1 MKIYEAKTLISAMEE
16 RSKQYQSLKEQI
28 TDLKKQFHAV
38 VNLGGD
44 FQGEGAEAI
53 KDFYQAQA
61 DVADAWIGLIDKQI
75 AFLDGIS
82 GATEDVDLSGD
93 TVVKVDFLEN
103 DLSNAYTTSKSIVSE
118 QKKEL
123 QNIFR
128 EIDDIMT
135 LEAFSSEAFE
145 NHLDKAKKEREE
157 TVDKVNQF
165 DNDLE
170 SEYALSET
178 EESFVLGLY
187 GALTQATQ
195 KGKEASPVYFD
206 AKAYHSSDIYKLK
219 DEVEKGTAEYLTIKK
234 EQEEARRI
242 AKEQEEQANRPWYKK
257 AWDATCTFTG
267 EVTGYY
273 DYKRAKDGIDPVT
286 GEKLS
291 ASERVTAGAMAAAGF
306 IPVVGWAGRAFKG
319 GKAIYKTAKG
329 LNAAEHALD
338 AYKSAKSLDYLKK
351 AEFGIYG
358 LTAANGFGEA
368 ATGRDM
374 FGNKLSD
381 EQRKQSLFNAF
392 AITGVGAAARY
403 ADKLPVKKLPYN
415 THSSKWIND
424 KLGSARN
431 TIDKVKQNIGRFE
444 VPVGIRVEQL
454 ATHAGPM
461 AGRIGLEKKP
471 LSDLLAFSVKD
482 GGRRSKPHWDPK
494 PEGMS
499 QKDYVAH
506 NGNNYSKEK
515 RRELYEKLNK
525 SNRSY
530 VKEKRVPQDHE
541 TFLSG
546 DDFKRTKI
554 RVKGATVYAK
564 DGLYYYRDTLHV
576 GEAAHIEVFDH
587 TGKKHLGEADPISG
601 VLDESKADGNK
612 SISKFI
618 K

>member
-1 MKIYEAKTLISAMEE
+1 MKIYEANTLVSAMKERSQQYQDLREQISA
-16 RSKQYQSLKEQI
+16 
-28 TDLKKQFHAV
+28 LKKQFHGV
-38 VNLGGD
+38 MNLGDD
-44 FQGEGAEAI
+44 FQGEGAESI

-61 DVADAWIGLIDKQI
+61 DVADAWLGLIDKQI

-82 GATEDVDLSGD
+82 GASEDLDLSGD

-123 QNIFR
+123 QKIFDD
-128 EIDDIMT
+128 IDDIIT
-135 LEAFSSEAFE
+135 LETFSTETFE
-145 NHLDKAKKEREE
+145 THLNKAKKEREE
-157 TVDKVNQF
+157 TVEKVNQF
-165 DNDLE
+165 DEDLK

-178 EESFVLGLY
+178 EERFVLGLY
-187 GALTQATQ
+187 GALAHATEH
-195 KGKEASPVYFD
+195 GKEASPIYFD
-206 AKAYHSSDIYKLK
+206 AKAYHNSDIYELK
-219 DEVEKGTAEYLTIKK
+219 DEVEKGTSEYLTIKK

-242 AKEQEEQANRPWYKK
+242 AKEQEELENRPWYEK
-257 AWDATCTFTG
+257 AWDAACTFTG

-273 DYKRAKDGIDPVT
+273 DYKRASEGIDPVT
-286 GEKLS
+286 GEKLTT
-291 ASERVTAGAMAAAGF
+291 AERVSAGAMAAAGF

-351 AEFGIYG
+351 AEYGIYG

-368 ATGRDM
+368 MTGKDM
-374 FGNKLSD
+374 FGNQLSD

-392 AITGVGAAARY
+392 AITGAGAAARY
-403 ADKLPVKKLPYN
+403 ADKLPVKNLPHN
-415 THSSKWIND
+415 IHSSKWIND
-424 KLGSARN
+424 KLNRA
-431 TIDKVKQNIGRFE
+431 THALDKVKKSLGNIE

-454 ATHAGPM
+454 ATHAGP
-461 AGRIGLEKKP
+461 ALGRIGVEKKP
-471 LSDLLAFSVKD
+471 LHDLMAFSVKD
-482 GGRRSKPHWDPK
+482 GGRRSKPKWDPK

-506 NGNNYSKEK
+506 NGNHYSKEK
-515 RRELYEKLNK
+515 RRELYVKLNK
-525 SNRSY
+525 SNRAY

-554 RVKGATVYAK
+554 RVKGAQVYEK

-576 GEAAHIEVFDH
+576 GEASHIEVFDR
-587 TGKKHLGEADPISG
+587 TGRKHLGEADPISG
-601 VLDESKADGNK
+601 VLDESKADPNK

>member
-1 MKIYEAKTLISAMEE
+1 MKIYEAKTLVSAMKERSQQYQDLREQISA
-16 RSKQYQSLKEQI
+16 
-28 TDLKKQFHAV
+28 LKKQFHGV
-38 VNLGGD
+38 MNLGDD

-61 DVADAWIGLIDKQI
+61 DVADAWLGLIDKQI

-82 GATEDVDLSGD
+82 GASEDLDLSGD
-93 TVVKVDFLEN
+93 TVVKGDFLEN

-123 QNIFR
+123 QKIFDD
-128 EIDDIMT
+128 IDDIIT
-135 LEAFSSEAFE
+135 LETFSTETFE
-145 NHLDKAKKEREE
+145 THLNKAKKEREE
-157 TVDKVNQF
+157 TVEKVNQF
-165 DNDLE
+165 DEDLK

-178 EESFVLGLY
+178 EERFVLGLY
-187 GALTQATQ
+187 GALAQATQ
-195 KGKEASPVYFD
+195 HGNEASPIYFD
-206 AKAYHSSDIYKLK
+206 AKAYHNSDIYELK
-219 DEVEKGTAEYLTIKK
+219 DEVEKGTSEYLTIKK
-234 EQEEARRI
+234 EQEDARRI
-242 AKEQEEQANRPWYKK
+242 AKEQEELENRPWYEK
-257 AWDATCTFTG
+257 AWDTACTFTG

-273 DYKRAKDGIDPVT
+273 DYKRASEGIDPVT
-286 GEKLS
+286 GEKLT
-291 ASERVTAGAMAAAGF
+291 AAERVTAGAMAAAGF

-329 LNAAEHALD
+329 LNTAEHALD

-351 AEFGIYG
+351 AEYGIYG

-368 ATGRDM
+368 MTGRDM
-374 FGNKLSD
+374 FGNQLSD

-392 AITGVGAAARY
+392 AITGAGAAARY
-403 ADKLPVKKLPYN
+403 ADKLPVKNLPHN
-415 THSSKWIND
+415 THSSKWVND
-424 KLGSARN
+424 KLNRAKQAV
-431 TIDKVKQNIGRFE
+431 DKVKKSLGKIE

-454 ATHAGPM
+454 ATHAGP
-461 AGRIGLEKKP
+461 ALGRIGVEKKP
-471 LSDLLAFSVKD
+471 LHDLMAFSVKD
-482 GGRRSKPHWDPK
+482 GGRRSKPKWNPK

-506 NGNNYSKEK
+506 NGNHYSKEK

-525 SNRSY
+525 SNRAY

-554 RVKGATVYAK
+554 RVKGAQVYEK

-576 GEAAHIEVFDH
+576 GEASHIEVFDR
-587 TGKKHLGEADPISG
+587 TGRKHLGEADPISG
-601 VLDESKADGNK
+601 VLDESKADPNK

>member
-1 MKIYEAKTLISAMEE
+1 MKIYEAKTLISAMKE
-16 RSKQYQSLKEQI
+16 RSTQYQDLKEQI
-28 TDLKKQFHAV
+28 ADLKKQFHGV
-38 VNLGGD
+38 VNLGED
-44 FQGEGAEAI
+44 FQGEGADAI
-53 KDFYQAQA
+53 KDFYQAQI

-75 AFLDGIS
+75 AFFGGIS
-82 GATEDVDLSGD
+82 GASEDLDLAGD
-93 TVVKVDFLEN
+93 TVVNVDFLEN

-123 QNIFR
+123 QKIFN

-135 LEAFSSEAFE
+135 LETFSADTFE
-145 NHLDKAKKEREE
+145 ERLDKAKKEREE
-157 TVDKVNQF
+157 TVKKVNQF
-165 DNDLE
+165 DEDLK

-178 EESFVLGLY
+178 EESFVTGLY
-187 GALTQATQ
+187 GALFTATQ
-195 KGKEASPVYFD
+195 KGKEASPLYFD
-206 AKAYHSSDIYKLK
+206 AKAYHNSDVYKLK
-219 DEVEKGTAEYLTIKK
+219 DDVEKGTAEYLKIKK

-242 AKEQEEQANRPWYKK
+242 AKEQEKKANRPWYAKT
-257 AWDATCTFTG
+257 WDTVCTFTG

-291 ASERVTAGAMAAAGF
+291 AAERVTAGAMAAAGF

-368 ATGRDM
+368 ITGRDM
-374 FGNKLSD
+374 FGNKLTD

-403 ADKLPVKKLPYN
+403 ADKLPVKKIPYN
-415 THSSKWIND
+415 AHSSKWIND
-424 KLGSARN
+424 KLSRARN
-431 TIDKVKQNIGRFE
+431 AVGKVKNSIGRFE

-454 ATHAGPM
+454 ATHAGPVM
-461 AGRIGLEKKP
+461 SRIGVEKKP
-471 LSDLLAFSVKD
+471 LSDLMAFSVKD
-482 GGRRSKPHWDPK
+482 GGRRLKPHWDPK
-494 PEGMS
+494 PDGMS

-554 RVKGATVYAK
+554 RVKGATVYEK

-576 GEAAHIEVFDH
+576 GEAAHVEVFDH
-587 TGKKHLGEADPISG
+587 TGRKHLGEADPISG
-601 VLDESKADGNK
+601 VLDESKADATK
-612 SISKFI
+612 SISKLI

>member
-1 MKIYEAKTLISAMEE
+1 MKIYEAKTLISAMKE
-16 RSKQYQSLKEQI
+16 RSQQYRDLREQI
-28 TDLKKQFHAV
+28 ASLKKQFHNV
-38 VNLGGD
+38 VNLGDD

-61 DVADAWIGLIDKQI
+61 DVADAWLGLIDKQV
-75 AFLDGIS
+75 AFFDGIA
-82 GATEDVDLSGD
+82 GAAEDLDLSGD
-93 TVVKVDFLEN
+93 TVVKLDFLEN
-103 DLSNAYTTSKSIVSE
+103 ELANAHATSKSIVSE

-123 QNIFR
+123 KKIFA
-128 EIDDIMT
+128 EIDDVLT
-135 LEAFSSEAFE
+135 LETFSSETFE
-145 NHLDKAKKEREE
+145 SHLNKAKKEREE
-157 TVDKVNQF
+157 TVTKVNEF
-165 DNDLE
+165 DADLK

-187 GALTQATQ
+187 GALVHATQ
-195 KGKEASPVYFD
+195 KGKEASPLYFN
-206 AKAYHSSDIYKLK
+206 ANAYHNSEVYGLK
-219 DEVEKGTAEYLTIKK
+219 DEVEKGTSEYLSIKK

-242 AKEQEEQANRPWYKK
+242 AKEQEELANRPWYEK
-257 AWDATCTFTG
+257 AWDTVCTFTG

-273 DYKRAKDGIDPVT
+273 DYKRATEGIDPVT

-291 ASERVTAGAMAAAGF
+291 AAQRVTAGAMAAAGF

-329 LNAAEHALD
+329 VNAAEHALD

-351 AEFGIYG
+351 AEYGIYG

-381 EQRKQSLFNAF
+381 EQRKQSLFNAL

-403 ADKLPVKKLPYN
+403 ADKLPVKKLPYKA
-415 THSSKWIND
+415 HSSKWIND
-424 KLGSARN
+424 KLNRAKQAVD
-431 TIDKVKQNIGRFE
+431 TVKKNVGKIE

-454 ATHAGPM
+454 ATHAGP
-461 AGRIGLEKKP
+461 AVARIGVEKKS
-471 LSDLLAFSVKD
+471 LQDLLAFSAKD
-482 GGRRSKPHWDPK
+482 GPRRAKPIWDPK

-506 NGNNYSKEK
+506 NGNHYSKEK

-525 SNRSY
+525 NNRAY

-546 DDFKRTKI
+546 EEFKRTKI
-554 RVKGATVYAK
+554 RVKGAQVYEK

-576 GEAAHIEVFDH
+576 GEASHIEVFDR
-587 TGKKHLGEADPISG
+587 TGRKHLGEADPISG
-601 VLDESKADGNK
+601 VLDPSKADPNK